1 MKYSLLI
8 TLALFLF
15 SCSVEPQEINYGQ
28 DACSYCKMN
37 IVDQQH
43 AAELVTKKGKVF
55 KYDAIECMI
64 NDKENNNVDN
74 VGLYLVM
81 DYNNPNTFIP
91 AEESSFLISENVP
104 SPMGGN
110 LSAFNSKEEAEK
122 VREKQSGTVYA
133 WSSVKKQFDK

>member
-1 MKYSLLI
+1 MKYSIVIILSM
-8 TLALFLF
+8 FLF
-15 SCSVEPQEINYGQ
+15 SCSVEPQDINYGS

-43 AAELVTKKGKVF
+43 ASEIVTKKGKVF

-64 NDKENNNVDN
+64 RDKDNNNVDN

-81 DYNNPNTFIP
+81 DYNNPNTFLN
-91 AEESSFLISENVP
+91 AEESSFLISEKVP

-110 LSAFNSKEEAEK
+110 LSAFKEKSEAEK
-122 VREKQSGTVYA
+122 MKEEHSGKVYSWNSVR
-133 WSSVKKQFDK
+133 KQF

>member
-1 MKYSLLI
+1 MKYSFLI
-8 TLALFLF
+8 VVSLFLF

-28 DACSYCKMN
+28 DACSSCKMN

-43 AAELVTKKGKVF
+43 AAELVTKKGKVY

-64 NDKENNNVDN
+64 RDEENNNVDN

-81 DYNNPNTFIP
+81 DYNNPNTFLN
-91 AEESSFLISENVP
+91 AEESSFLISENIP

-110 LSAFNSKEEAEK
+110 LSAFKSREEADEILEEK
-122 VREKQSGTVYA
+122 SGKVYSWNSVR
-133 WSSVKKQFDK
+133 KQF